1 MIILD
6 IEERKKKENRH
17 TVRGFDNG
25 TFTSEYL
32 NMSKLFCWQLLL
44 VGNFTFAI
52 YVVLL
57 IVGDFTF
64 VICVV
69 LLIVGNFDFACNVYS
84 GLNNKLMFK
93 TINAEFGT
101 RLTDMFIYVHIVY
114 NLF

>member
-1 MIILD
+1 MNASYQVSVYLAKRLQRRVFITDSQVRSRLMIILD

-57 IVGDFTF
+57 IVG
-64 VICVV
+64 
-69 LLIVGNFDFACNVYS
+69 
-84 GLNNKLMFK
+84 
-93 TINAEFGT
+93 
-101 RLTDMFIYVHIVY
+101 
-114 NLF
+114 NLFLLFMLYY